1 MSEEL
6 SFEEELLQEFL
17 VIAEEHIQAVEEGL
31 VLLEKEKDN
40 ADLINEI
47 FRVVHS
53 LKGDSGSV
61 GLNKIKRIAH
71 KMESVFSLIR
81 SNEIEITTPILDLLF
96 KALKVLKTYYD
107 ESTGQIEPIEE
118 DKEILDELEK
128 VKNFS
133 GEEILAEGPKEGI
146 SVDFEEKQIESLAKK
161 DEEEDEAEDEFIDGN
176 RYLIFELYSMLFGVE
191 LEKTR
196 EFLSSLSV
204 TPVPFI
210 EDYIAGL
217 INFRGRIIP
226 VLDLA
231 RRLSISSERNYDR
244 NILLVNKSEEDIGL
258 LVDNVLNIE
267 NIDENSINSLDSMNL
282 HNEHSTGVVRKN
294 GKLVILLNLD
304 NVLNREIL

>member
-17 VIAEEHIQAVEEGL
+17 VIAEEHIQAIEEGL

-40 ADLINEI
+40 LELVNEI
-47 FRVVHS
+47 FRAIHS

-61 GLNKIKRIAH
+61 GLNKIKRISH

-81 SNEIEITTPILDLLF
+81 SNELAITTSILDLLF
-96 KALKVLKTYYD
+96 KSLKVLKTYYD
-107 ESTGQIEPIEE
+107 ESTGKIEPIEE
-118 DKEILDELEK
+118 NQAILDELEK
-128 VKNFS
+128 VKSLS
-133 GEEILAEGPKEGI
+133 GTTPVESELPKKNILL
-146 SVDFEEKQIESLAKK
+146 DFEEK
-161 DEEEDEAEDEFIDGN
+161 DETKISKENEEEAEDLTDDN
-176 RYLIFELYSMLFGVE
+176 RYLIFELYSMLFGVK

-196 EFLSSLSV
+196 ELLPNINI

-210 EDYIAGL
+210 ANYIAGL

-231 RRLSISSERNYDR
+231 HRLSISNNKSYDKS
-244 NILLVNKSEEDIGL
+244 ILLVTKNEEDIGL

-267 NIDENSINSLDSMNL
+267 NIGEDSINSLDDINL
-282 HNEHSTGVVRKN
+282 HSDYSMGVFRKN

-304 NVLNREIL
+304 NVLNRDVY